1 MGQTP
6 AVVFTTFAGVW
17 RRATETEIGA
27 ALCAVG
33 AGRVLT
39 FFMFVLC
46 YFIYFLCCISSCLSL
61 YHHILELKM
70 V

>member
-33 AGRVLT
+33 SGRVLT
-39 FFMFVLC
+39 FF
-46 YFIYFLCCISSCLSL
+46 YFLFFVISFIFFVALAVACLYTTTFL
-61 YHHILELKM
+61 N
-70 V
+70 